1 MTMDVPSKIVEGIVV
16 LVCTD
21 SDSQV
26 EGNNPPYFHTT
37 TQHWHYEVPTEMNT
51 TETTLHKI

>member
-1 MTMDVPSKIVEGIVV
+1 MTMDVPSKIVECIVV

-26 EGNNPPYFHTT
+26 EGNNPPHFHTT
-37 TQHWHYEVPTEMNT
+37 THHWHYEVPTEMNT
-51 TETTLHKI
+51 NETKLHKI

>member
-1 MTMDVPSKIVEGIVV
+1 MDVPSKIFDGIVV

-26 EGNNPPYFHTT
+26 GGNNPPHFHTT
-37 TQHWHYEVPTEMNT
+37 TQHWHYEMPTEMNT